1 MSTQQKKSEYSSYQI
16 SEKDVV
22 EFLDQNHDFFMEKGD
37 LLLKMRIAHS
47 SGDAV
52 SLLQYQT
59 ERLREQNT
67 NLHAK
72 LMDLVNVAREND
84 RLNERIHR
92 LTLALINT
100 HSIDNIIDVLV
111 ELLHKEFHAQ
121 WARVYLFRHNEVNTP
136 AHQDSIIDQDEQLNT
151 HFENFFKINRPL
163 CGRLKKQ
170 QLEILFGEYADQV
183 GSAVLLPLGSHG
195 KIGMV
200 AIGSEDEQR
209 FRSSMGTIYL
219 NQMAEYISQAL
230 RRYL

>member
-1 MSTQQKKSEYSSYQI
+1 MSTQKKPEYSS
-16 SEKDVV
+16 SEFSDKDVI
-22 EFLDQNHDFFMEKGD
+22 EFLEQNPDFFMERSD
-37 LLLKMRIAHS
+37 LLLRMRIAHG

-59 ERLREQNT
+59 ERLREQNA

-92 LTLALINT
+92 LTLALMKTQSLDEVIT
-100 HSIDNIIDVLV
+100 ELV

-121 WARVYLFRHNEVNTP
+121 WAHVYLFSNSNVTSSMH
-136 AHQDSIIDQDEQLNT
+136 ADSIIDRDDHINT
-151 HFENFFKINRPL
+151 HFENFFKANRPL

-170 QLEILFGEYADQV
+170 QLEILFGEQADQV

-195 KIGMV
+195 KTGMV
-200 AIGSEDEQR
+200 AIGSNDGHR
-209 FRSSMGTIYL
+209 FHASMGTIYL
-219 NQMAEYISQAL
+219 NQMAETITHAFK
-230 RRYL
+230 RYL